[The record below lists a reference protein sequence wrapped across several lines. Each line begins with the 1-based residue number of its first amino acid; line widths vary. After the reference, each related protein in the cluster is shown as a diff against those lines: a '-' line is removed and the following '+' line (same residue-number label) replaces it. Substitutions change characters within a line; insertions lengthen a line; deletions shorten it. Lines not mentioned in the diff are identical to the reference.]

1 MCVVIDALVDLT
13 KGGYDKQDEEKA
25 KRFITSVFTTIE
37 ELREQFV
44 KLGAHSAME
53 EHSKMILSQ
62 KQQLVDTLNGFM
74 KQVYKG
80 IVFCFVQ
87 SLSL

>member
-25 KRFITSVFTTIE
+25 KRFIASVFTTIE
-37 ELREQFV
+37 VLREQFV
-44 KLGAHSAME
+44 SLGAHSAMKE
-53 EHSKMILSQ
+53 YSKMILGQ

-74 KQVYKG
+74 KQVYRG
-80 IVFCFVQ
+80 
-87 SLSL
+87 